1 VALFETALLIG
12 VALAVWGV
20 VSLLFDAAYGG
31 GDRQFVAYLVT
42 LLLGLALVGYLLLT
56 RL

>member
-1 VALFETALLIG
+1 VPLFETALLVS

-20 VSLLFDAAYGG
+20 VSLLFDSVLGG
-31 GDRQFVAYLVT
+31 GDRRFVAYLVS
-42 LLLGLALVGYLLLT
+42 LLLALTVVGYLLLT